1 MGDENVNVI
10 FRSDAEAL
18 IPEQISKT
26 IIDGAVASSAVLR
39 QFRRLPNM
47 ASNVMSMP
55 VLDMLPMAYWVNG
68 DIGQKQTTKMKWAK
82 KYIRAEE
89 IAVIVPIPEAVLND
103 ARDNGYDIFG
113 EITPRVTEAFG
124 KTIDDAVL
132 FGVNKPSSWDDDIV
146 TMATNAGNV
155 VTSTGDLFI
164 DIFGENGVIAKVEED
179 GFLPNGIIS
188 AVSLRSKLR
197 GLRDTTQRPLFTGD
211 LRESSA
217 PYALDGNPINFLVN
231 GAWDNEKATLIVGD
245 MNQAVYSIRQDM
257 TVKLL
262 DQGVIQDQ
270 EGNIVYNLAQQDM
283 VALRFVLRIGWTTPN
298 PINALNPDKTTRCP
312 FAVYKPEGTAS
323 L

>member
-18 IPEQISKT
+18 IPEQVTKT
-26 IIDGAVASSAVLR
+26 IVDGSIAKSAVLSM
-39 QFRRLPNM
+39 FKRLPNM

-68 DIGQKQTTKMKWAK
+68 DIGQKQTTKMKWDK

-113 EITPRVTEAFG
+113 EVTPRVTEAFG
-124 KTIDDAVL
+124 KTIDDAIL
-132 FGVNKPSSWDDDIV
+132 FGVNKPNSWEDDLV
-146 TMATNAGNV
+146 TMATKAGNV

-164 DIFGENGVIAKVEED
+164 DIFGEDGVIAKVEED
-179 GFLPNGIIS
+179 GFLPNGIIAS
-188 AVSLRSKLR
+188 VKLRSKLR
-197 GLRDTTQRPLFTGD
+197 SLRDTTQRPLFTGD
-211 LRESSA
+211 LRDTSS
-217 PYALDGNPINFLVN
+217 PYALDGNPITFLVN
-231 GAWDNEKATLIVGD
+231 GAWDNDKATLIVGD
-245 MNQAVYSIRQDM
+245 MNEAVYSIRQDM

-283 VALRFVLRIGWTTPN
+283 VALRFVLRMGFCVTNT
-298 PINALNPDKTTRCP
+298 INALNQDNETRCP